1 MLPNSRK
8 TSFSAFVWLLILIAV
23 NGCSD
28 DVRKVGLFREGTEE
42 AIISY
47 SITKTVTIRSGE
59 DNGWESSIDHA
70 YLLFYDAST
79 EVSSMPLAAARAEV
93 KDEMPGSLIF
103 KMPLRLKENV
113 DYKVIAIAN
122 ADAYVPNGFE
132 NYESYLNNLFFNPSE
147 SDSQDLKLHYDDRI
161 EAGGSALLPMIGAVS
176 DNAPFRF
183 SITNGV
189 YHVEASLVF
198 RRSVARVDLTNN
210 VAGFVVESVA
220 LCNWRDGSGITDN
233 GDYHGVVR
241 GVLTSD
247 DEEFSDDM
255 FIPFPIADEAGV
267 RKLAGE
273 IYCFPSLTLDSRQG
287 DESTTALI
295 LKAKYGEDADFSYY
309 RVNLGVNGGKA
320 ELKGNTK
327 YNVVI
332 QSVKGRGAPT
342 ALEAYTSSE
351 SLVVLSVVEE
361 WDLEGSFSMD
371 DHGNFIV
378 LSKGMLE
385 FSCEGS
391 ERQEVKVLASKG
403 LDWNVQF
410 FALDANDEASSSAF
424 EVVRLDNSTLS
435 ITTKGANNTKQAFI
449 GYCRVSANT
458 SEGTILAVDISV
470 IQPTSGNVPFDPA
483 LPENVEVALV
493 PLTDSHVKVDH
504 ENRIIEID
512 GFAPE
517 VFNSF
522 IDVPFM
528 LYISDKVGK
537 DKEMLV
543 DYGDQN
549 KLSWPLEGRISKAP
563 SADYFYCPE
572 SFTAQSVYSKSE
584 SALKTPGQVTIGEL
598 LLKDMESFYISVGA
612 MAPDDPEI
620 VRTVKI
626 KISGEDDNDD
636 WNYTL
641 KIKPRTVIIDD
652 VIVTDENGDS
662 WVIMDRNLQDLSN
675 NTDYI
680 GRDIN
685 GYRRQAYH
693 YCGWK
698 NMAIPFKR
706 IEIGTS
712 GITKEMAEDY
722 HSENA
727 GFSFYISIAWAIEG
741 TGSTSKDKWMNK
753 YVYKDGMKRS
763 SPFYELSNY
772 NEWTYPN
779 KNLLEVCRSKMSV
792 SKLRMFLV
800 SEIPAIK
807 DGAKIPIC
815 CYFPYNSTNM
825 MSTDINTHGYFAVE
839 TSLNDT
845 KNLASVIMYA
855 LYTNTMS
862 EVSNLNNQRFVVRF
876 VRPLQEADLN
886 NYKQNYLGYGSN
898 ETHLQLCHS
907 DTYPLPDFTVE

>member
-8 TSFSAFVWLLILIAV
+8 TSLSAFVWLLILIAV

-79 EVSSMPLAAARAEV
+79 EVSSIPLAAARAEV
-93 KDEMPGSLIF
+93 KDEMPGSLVF

-122 ADAYVPNGFE
+122 ADAYAPNGFE

-320 ELKGNTK
+320 ELKANTK

-351 SLVVLSVVEE
+351 SLIVLSVVEE

-458 SEGTILAVDISV
+458 SEGTTLAVDISV

-662 WVIMDRNLQDLSN
+662 WVIMDRNVQN
-675 NTDYI
+675 VNVQNKKGQKVC
-680 GRDIN
+680 GRDKD
-685 GYRRQAYH
+685 GLKSQPYH
-693 YCGWK
+693 YCGWAG
-698 NMAIPFKR
+698 MIIP
-706 IEIGTS
+706 G
-712 GITKEMAEDY
+712 KE
-722 HSENA
+722 
-727 GFSFYISIAWAIEG
+727 W
-741 TGSTSKDKWMNK
+741 
-753 YVYKDGMKRS
+753 
-763 SPFYELSNY
+763 
-772 NEWTYPN
+772 
-779 KNLLEVCRSKMSV
+779 
-792 SKLRMFLV
+792 
-800 SEIPAIK
+800 
-807 DGAKIPIC
+807 
-815 CYFPYNSTNM
+815 
-825 MSTDINTHGYFAVE
+825 
-839 TSLNDT
+839 
-845 KNLASVIMYA
+845 
-855 LYTNTMS
+855 YTN
-862 EVSNLNNQRFVVRF
+862 NQF
-876 VRPLQEADLN
+876 
-886 NYKQNYLGYGSN
+886 N
-898 ETHLQLCHS
+898 ETYHLEYAGTTINKCDLKIN
-907 DTYPLPDFTVE
+907 